1 MISRLYYVCKVS
13 LGSFSQYSLLNLYT
27 QCINLGGSL
36 PDFLFVNVSWQVLK
50 SKFKFWTC
58 RLWVFSPDF
67 PDGGHYRLIAQV
79 GRPVSVLVLLF
90 QPIASFIFLLS
101 HLGVSWFWMCCY
113 WNWAFSYVVTESKTF
128 SYLHCKP
135 STIIQLCSVTIVP
148 HFRDI
153 CLRAYGSRSTGHFR
167 KPLLVPTLIVL
178 VPRDYDLS
186 RLRIPCLKVSSV
198 ECFTWFF

>member
-1 MISRLYYVCKVS
+1 MGFLPRLSTRWPLSAPLPRWAGQSVFWSCCSSPS
-13 LGSFSQYSLLNLYT
+13 LALSF
-27 QCINLGGSL
+27 C
-36 PDFLFVNVSWQVLK
+36 
-50 SKFKFWTC
+50 
-58 RLWVFSPDF
+58 WVILELV
-67 PDGGHYRLIAQV
+67 GHC
-79 GRPVSVLVLLF
+79 
-90 QPIASFIFLLS
+90 
-101 HLGVSWFWMCCY
+101 HTWFWMCCY

-167 KPLLVPTLIVL
+167 KPLLGPTLIVL